1 MFADMPL
8 SESQTFVMLG
18 IATAVIVYPIILFAI
33 GALGY
38 CQSNAES
45 KA

>member
-18 IATAVIVYPIILFAI
+18 IASAVVIYPIILFVI

-38 CQSNAES
+38 CQSKAEA